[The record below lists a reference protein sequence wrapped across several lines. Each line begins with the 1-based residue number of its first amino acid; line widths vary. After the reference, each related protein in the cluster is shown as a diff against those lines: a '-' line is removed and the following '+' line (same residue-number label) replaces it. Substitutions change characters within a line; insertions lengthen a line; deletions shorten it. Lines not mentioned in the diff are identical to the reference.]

1 MKNKVRIRNDQEM
14 HLREKELFEL
24 VKILDQN
31 KINFFLWGGALLGIK
46 RDGKLLEWDWDIE
59 IGLFEKDLKKNW
71 IKILQILNQNNFNI
85 YYKDYF
91 QLKISFTKYSHQ
103 ETSSLS
109 LIGWRFDF
117 LTNNYIRK
125 RLSVPKFFFD
135 NMQKISFKD
144 YLFNCPNPVEEFL
157 EFFYGNWKKQI
168 ITSKKDEYLSEKN
181 YKKNNWKLYVYK
193 DKIFSMFLKS

>member
-1 MKNKVRIRNDQEM
+1 MINKVRIRTHEEM

-46 RDGKLLEWDWDIE
+46 RDGRLLEWDWDIE

-71 IKILQILNQNNFNI
+71 AKILQILIQNNFNI

-91 QLKISFTKYSHQ
+91 QLKISFTKYLDQ
-103 ETSSLS
+103 ETSSFS

-117 LTNNYIRK
+117 MTNNYIRK
-125 RLSVPKFFFD
+125 RLSIPKKYFND
-135 NMQKISFKD
+135 MQKICFKN
-144 YLFNCPNPVEEFL
+144 YFFNCPNPLEEFL

-168 ITSKKDEYLSEKN
+168 ITSEKNKYLSKKN

-193 DKIFSMFLKS
+193 DKIFNLFFKS